1 MSIFNKKIKEIEAD
15 YEEKLSEYKDLVEK
29 ATNSLEEFEEMY
41 AREQLSENANKY
53 LERGKREVQD
63 PYYSVSIVRNCIH
76 KIASNVA
83 ATPFEITTRSGRP
96 LSDNHRLLKLWNYIN
111 EDDDPYSFF
120 YELITSLYRSG
131 KGFIKYS
138 DKKMGGLPI
147 SLFTLDAKKMTPIK
161 KNGFLTQ
168 WEYNK
173 TTLQKEDV
181 LFFRFVHPDDKYEGL
196 SPVETTINE
205 IIQHF
210 YLNVFNLGIF
220 EKGGQPKGYWTRDKG
235 TLTAS
240 QLKELNKALDDTFS
254 GISNQQKQKAVQGG
268 VRYEKVSDSQKDME
282 FINLLH
288 ETRDAIFQAFE
299 IPKAVFGFTDT
310 TFNNMGEAKKAFWTQ
325 TLIPLMRQIENKINS
340 TFMKQFNQDYLF
352 RFKIETIRDLQLSDK
367 ERREMALMDKQLG
380 IPLYMINEKLDL
392 GYDIDEEFE
401 EEPKPFEVNEH
412 YVMEKM
418 LPQYEHLR
426 QAELKRTQ
434 DVYKGYEDDLYGE
447 IKRFY
452 NNVYKN
458 KIEPLFDNKSIDPAL
473 LEKIL
478 DAIRTLDLKD
488 DFLKVVE
495 SKIEEIFNRGM
506 SRSYQGLGISFDVK
520 PELAAAY
527 VREAG
532 IYLQNSPDVV
542 KNEIIKYL
550 ESNNETIEDVSKEIS
565 KKWDKASRNSARRI
579 ARTETTKAY
588 SKGKMKGME
597 ELNIKKHQWVSAKD
611 EDVRDDHRLNDGE
624 IREIGQPFP
633 NGERYPGE
641 QSINCRCTTISIFE
655 D

>member
-1 MSIFNKKIKEIEAD
+1 MPLFNNKTRE
-15 YEEKLSEYKDLVEK
+15 YEEKIEQYKDLVEK
-29 ATNSLEEFEEMY
+29 ATNTLEDFEEMY
-41 AREQLSENANKY
+41 AREQSMQTVSHNLQK
-53 LERGKREVQD
+53 GKADVGD
-63 PYYSVSIVRNCIH
+63 PYYNVSIVRNCIH

-83 ATPFEITTRSGRP
+83 ATPFEITTQDGSP
-96 LSDNHRLLKLWNYIN
+96 LSDNHRLNKLFSYIN
-111 EDDDPYSFF
+111 EDDDPYTFF
-120 YELITSLYRSG
+120 YELITGLYRSG

-138 DKKMGGLPI
+138 DNKMGGLPVA
-147 SLFTLDAKKMTPIK
+147 LFVLDPFKMRAV
-161 KNGFLTQ
+161 KNNGLLTR

-173 TTLQKEDV
+173 NKINKAGV
-181 LFFRFVHPDDKYEGL
+181 LFFRFVHPDDKYDGL
-196 SPVETTINE
+196 SPVQTTINE
-205 IIQHF
+205 IIQNF
-210 YLNVFNLGIF
+210 YLNVSNLSLF
-220 EKGGQPKGYWTRDKG
+220 QRGGQPKGYWTRDKG

-240 QLKELNKALDDTFS
+240 QLKELNKSLDDTFS
-254 GISNQQKQKAVQGG
+254 GIGGQHKQKAVQGG
-268 VRYEKVSDSQKDME
+268 VRYEKVSDSNKDME

-288 ETRDAIFQAFE
+288 ETRDAILQAFG
-299 IPKAVFGFTDT
+299 IPKAVFGFADT
-310 TFNNMGEAKKAFWTQ
+310 TFNNMSEAKKAFWTQ
-325 TLIPLMRQIENKINS
+325 TLIPLMHQIENKINS
-340 TFMKQFNQDYLF
+340 TFMSQFKQDYIF
-352 RFKIETIRDLQLSDK
+352 RFKIDAIRDLQMSDK

-392 GYDIDEEFE
+392 GYDIDEGFE
-401 EEPKPFEVNEH
+401 APLEINEH

-426 QAELKRTQ
+426 QAELKRAQ
-434 DVYKGYEDDLYGE
+434 DIYKGYEDDLYGE

-452 NNVYKN
+452 NNVYKK
-458 KIEPLFDNKSIDPAL
+458 KIEPLFDNKSIEPAL
-473 LEKIL
+473 LEKIM
-478 DAIRTLDLKD
+478 DVIRTLDLKD

-506 SRSYQGLGISFDVK
+506 HRTYQGLGIDFDVK
-520 PELAAAY
+520 PEMAAAY

-550 ESNNETIEDVSKEIS
+550 ESNNETIEDVAKEIS

-588 SKGKMKGME
+588 SKGRMKGME
-597 ELNIKKHQWVSAKD
+597 ELNIKKQQWITAND
-611 EDVRDDHRLNDGE
+611 EDVRDEHQINNGV
-624 IREIGQPFP
+624 IREVGQPFP

-641 QSINCRCTTISIFE
+641 SSINCRCTIISVFE